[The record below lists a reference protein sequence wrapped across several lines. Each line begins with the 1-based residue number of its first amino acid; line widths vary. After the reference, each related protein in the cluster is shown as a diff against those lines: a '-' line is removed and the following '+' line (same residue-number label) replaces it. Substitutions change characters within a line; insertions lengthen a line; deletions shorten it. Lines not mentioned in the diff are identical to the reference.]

1 MAWEATQLL
10 PLVLLVLLASGSSEQ
25 QPELLQKLEGETI
38 SVRCL
43 YPAQKRLKTKV
54 WCRRISE
61 SICTILVAHPSLR
74 TVSWKPQY
82 FIQDNP
88 RSDNFVVTM
97 TKLGMK
103 DSGFYACGTY
113 ESSWIIFLRTIHL
126 VVSQASTPSTTSSTT
141 RTTAW
146 TSATSPASNSP
157 PGHWGVIFSATVALL
172 LLLVLILLMILFLC
186 KALGRA
192 RTGKDKSHHT
202 YDTPVYENETVYR
215 KGASPRQRE
224 SQLSWGSDQHMGS
237 GEDPGDIHYAS
248 LSHLNY
254 FSPED
259 SIYVNTHPRPKP
271 TPDPFLA
278 VEYSSIAKNRPQHSK
293 SAALEEEPRI

>member
-10 PLVLLVLLASGSSEQ
+10 PLVLLVLLASGSLEQ

-43 YPAQKRLKTKV
+43 YRAQKRLKMKV
-54 WCRRISE
+54 WCRRMSV
-61 SICTILVAHPSLR
+61 SVCTILVAHPSLR
-74 TVSWKPQY
+74 TVSWKPRY

-97 TKLGMK
+97 TKLRME
-103 DSGFYACGTY
+103 DSGFYVCGTY
-113 ESSWIIFLRTIHL
+113 ESSRIIFLRTIHL

-146 TSATSPASNSP
+146 TSATSPVSDSP

-202 YDTPVYENETVYR
+202 YDTPVCENET
-215 KGASPRQRE
+215 
-224 SQLSWGSDQHMGS
+224 GSDQQMGS
-237 GEDPGDIHYAS
+237 GEDPGGIHYAS
-248 LSHLNY
+248 LPHLNY